1 MGIGRL
7 GRIGSN
13 LSHDN
18 IHTHGG
24 RIDGLTYTNALMYG
38 LPDTRLYMTSEGPGL
53 SAYSN
58 AYYNWINLFTRKIN
72 SDTFQSNQVG
82 VDSRSDYTGPLDVEE
97 KFFNLTGSPG
107 AGDYRIYIAHKVTAS
122 PTYENDCPICGVQVL
137 DIDGTVLHT
146 ILVGSTSV
154 PNWQSLEIGETNSG
168 QQSSLLSPYSY
179 NNANYTWS
187 DLNTSG
193 NTGRFSL
200 ASSTGSYFTGIE
212 GSPNLS
218 EYYTNDIPFP
228 AGLST
233 MSQDESLQFMF
244 RETSGSLINTFC
256 LGRTK
261 IAYAFPLV
269 GSIRIIHANTTRS
282 STAVSQTETLRVG
295 IAP

>member
-1 MGIGRL
+1 MGIGKL

-38 LPDTRLYMTSEGPGL
+38 LQDTRLYMTSEGPGL
-53 SAYSN
+53 SAYTN
-58 AYYNWINLFTRKIN
+58 PYYSWTSLFTRRIS
-72 SDTFQSNQVG
+72 SDTFMSNQAG
-82 VDSRSDYTGPLDVEE
+82 VLNRNDYTGPLDVEE

-107 AGDYRIYIAHKVTAS
+107 AGNYRIYIAHKVTTS
-122 PTYENDCPICGVQVL
+122 PTYENDTPICGVQVL

-154 PNWQSLEIGETNSG
+154 ANWQSLQTGETNSG

-179 NNANYTWS
+179 NNANYVWS
-187 DLNTSG
+187 DIDASPVV
-193 NTGRFSL
+193 GRFAL
-200 ASSTGSYFTGIE
+200 ASSTGSWYTGIE

-218 EYYTNDIPFP
+218 EYYTDNIPFP
-228 AGLST
+228 VGFST
-233 MSQDESLQFMF
+233 MNQDTSLQFMF
-244 RETSGSLINTFC
+244 RETSGSSINTFC

-261 IAYAFPLV
+261 IAYAFPTV
-269 GSIRIIHANTTRS
+269 GSIRIIHANTTKS
-282 STAVSQTETLRVG
+282 SNNASQTATLQFG